1 MGLRVHS
8 FTFNPNMQNTWVQV
22 HSNKR
27 QKLQAIQVRSKHPKH
42 PKSLPGPIP
51 AQAGNT
57 PGPHRQRPRNT
68 PAKLLLLSCCCP
80 CKAPATLRGNP
91 IQSTRKFFPR
101 RGKKKSFLRIKVTW
115 ESFPRRGKEKK
126 FFTCLKVV
134 SKSVDNSTFILV
146 S

>member
-27 QKLQAIQVRSKHPKH
+27 QKLQAIQVRSKYPKH

-68 PAKLLLLSCCCP
+68 PALLRQSCCCSP
-80 CKAPATLRGNP
+80 AAAPVKLRQRSGV
-91 IQSTRKFFPR
+91 IQSNPPGNSFPGGERKKVFYVLKLPGNLSPGG
-101 RGKKKSFLRIKVTW
+101 GKKKSFLHV
-115 ESFPRRGKEKK
+115 
-126 FFTCLKVV
+126 
-134 SKSVDNSTFILV
+134 
-146 S
+146 